1 MGVPR
6 KYLEGVLY
14 KVYIPKT
21 YIQVVVVL
29 LVDSGNVLY
38 WRNSDNKIISSTVS
52 TTRLTRKAI
61 GVFNSRKFSN
71 ESIGNRT
78 FIFLGELS

>member
-38 WRNSDNKIISSTVS
+38 WRNSDNKIISSSVYNEANEKS
-52 TTRLTRKAI
+52 HR
-61 GVFNSRKFSN
+61 GV
-71 ESIGNRT
+71 
-78 FIFLGELS
+78 